1 MGLLVTVPVVAADC
15 AVMTV
20 VPGATL
26 VATPLPLLRP
36 VLIVA
41 TFVLDELQVTAF
53 VMSWLPDPLA

>member
-1 MGLLVTVPVVAADC
+1 MGLLVTVPREPTDV

-20 VPGATL
+20 VPTATL

-41 TFVLDELQVTAF
+41 TAVFDELQVTAF
-53 VMSWLPDPLA
+53 VIS

>member
-1 MGLLVTVPVVAADC
+1 LLVTVPTEPADV

-20 VPGATL
+20 VPAATL

-41 TFVLDELQVTAF
+41 VLVLDELQVTAF
-53 VMSWLPDPLA
+53 VISWLADPLA